1 MPPLSPFPSSLS
13 PHGHGQP
20 LLLYSLLLSAFL
32 CLYNPLSSPPHALNK
47 LYSILYLCV
56 AGSSEEG
63 GALAW
68 ALPGTP
74 FPHASLH
81 PHGAYI
87 NIPLSFYDHNSV
99 YVYIGMY
106 VSMCE
111 VVGACLASPIHPVC
125 LCMCESLSL
134 LSFSFF
140 PFPFQRPFVGP
151 KECFQW
157 HFANPKGIISP
168 PGISLTSPRQMP
180 TLHSTSVY
188 PGCQIWS
195 LTKHGKEIRMEKDLF
210 HEADRLELFLR
221 FSMNG

>member
-1 MPPLSPFPSSLS
+1 
-13 PHGHGQP
+13 
-20 LLLYSLLLSAFL
+20 
-32 CLYNPLSSPPHALNK
+32 
-47 LYSILYLCV
+47 
-56 AGSSEEG
+56 
-63 GALAW
+63 
-68 ALPGTP
+68 
-74 FPHASLH
+74 
-81 PHGAYI
+81 
-87 NIPLSFYDHNSV
+87 
-99 YVYIGMY
+99 
-106 VSMCE
+106 
-111 VVGACLASPIHPVC
+111 
-125 LCMCESLSL
+125 
-134 LSFSFF
+134 
-140 PFPFQRPFVGP
+140 VGP

>member
-1 MPPLSPFPSSLS
+1 MSFFQTL
-13 PHGHGQP
+13 
-20 LLLYSLLLSAFL
+20 
-32 CLYNPLSSPPHALNK
+32 K
-47 LYSILYLCV
+47 SIQGILV
-56 AGSSEEG
+56 V
-63 GALAW
+63 
-68 ALPGTP
+68 
-74 FPHASLH
+74 
-81 PHGAYI
+81 
-87 NIPLSFYDHNSV
+87 SFYDIFLVLALLIPLHAFVCDVLIKMIPGTQALHTKLKN
-99 YVYIGMY
+99 
-106 VSMCE
+106 CTE
-111 VVGACLASPIHPVC
+111 VNEEAWKWTWDQNLWFTQKDYELKVHTKYFMTLPTVN
-125 LCMCESLSL
+125 
-134 LSFSFF
+134 

-221 FSMNG
+221 FSMNGWSIWILQGQLMPIHRGKPFKGKHIPECI